1 MNALAVVGSIA
12 SIIGF
17 ILSIILFIR
26 TGNIQDNVK
35 TALNQSAKVL
45 AYNKHKQEI
54 YCELN
59 DCIKFFLDEH
69 TLKEQ
74 KPYIQK
80 MDAALSEFQ
89 TYHPDL
95 PPEIEEDIKTIR
107 ASYNGKNADE
117 PIGYLTIIH
126 PMNNI
131 IAILKQEDSFFYDQ
145 QR

>member
-74 KPYIQK
+74 KPYIQR
-80 MDAALSEFQ
+80 MDVALSEFQ
-89 TYHPDL
+89 TYHQRL
-95 PPEIEEDIKTIR
+95 RRISKLFEH
-107 ASYNGKNADE
+107 
-117 PIGYLTIIH
+117 PIMAKM
-126 PMNNI
+126 PMSQLV
-131 IAILKQEDSFFYDQ
+131 ILRLFIQ
-145 QR
+145 